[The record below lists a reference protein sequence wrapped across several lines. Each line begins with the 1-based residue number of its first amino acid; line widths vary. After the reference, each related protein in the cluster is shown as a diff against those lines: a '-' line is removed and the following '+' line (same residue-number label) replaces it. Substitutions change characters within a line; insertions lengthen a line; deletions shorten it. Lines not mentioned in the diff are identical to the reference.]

1 MKHFINAFGRLM
13 KEMEAEMAE
22 LKRTTGAK
30 KSAAAA
36 HPPVVAKPAN
46 APGEKVASSLEALAA
61 MGGGEV
67 AYIRAFRAAE
77 LRAMFPQTAQ
87 IHPAV
92 QLYALFAADGTPLML
107 ADTRDAVLNGAWQN
121 DLTMTALH

>member
-1 MKHFINAFGRLM
+1 M
-13 KEMEAEMAE
+13 AEM
-22 LKRTTGAK
+22 KRTTGSRK
-30 KSAAAA
+30 NAAAE

-46 APGEKVASSLEALAA
+46 APAEKVASSLEALAA

-77 LRAMFPQTAQ
+77 LRGMFPQTAQ

-107 ADTRDAVLNGAWQN
+107 ADTRDAILSGAWQN